1 MAVLESVIKS
11 MNMKRIKNK
20 LWNLNSGGEFNEI
33 DTKLLEGFE
42 CSPFDTQSKK
52 FLSMMREQTDS
63 AFNNKK
69 YWSIGL

>member
-1 MAVLESVIKS
+1 MAVLESVLKS

-20 LWNLNSGGEFNEI
+20 LWNLYSGGDFNEI

-42 CSPFDTQSKK
+42 CNPFDTQNKK

-69 YWSIGL
+69 YWSTS